1 MNRLFEELG
10 IIKNQLLLEREEVLS
25 TLLLGIY
32 DKEKKQA
39 NLITIGAGLICVAIE
54 KIYEYEQD
62 DKPDYLGYHL
72 SEDFNNWFESQNQ
85 KLILTNVVDLSIS
98 TDGIFTFKQFDNKE
112 YEKIEEEQIVE
123 YFLIDS
129 KWYNQKICLIKSC

>member
-1 MNRLFEELG
+1 M
-10 IIKNQLLLEREEVLS
+10 
-25 TLLLGIY
+25 
-32 DKEKKQA
+32 
-39 NLITIGAGLICVAIE
+39 
-54 KIYEYEQD
+54 
-62 DKPDYLGYHL
+62 GYHL

-129 KWYNQKICLIKSC
+129 KWYNQENMLNKKLLDIENKYGLRPSDDLTILRILNE